1 MLDVSSTNLGILI
14 PRMTTAQMN
23 AISSPATGLIIYNTD
38 CNNLNYNAGTPGSP
52 NWVTINSTVG
62 TPGNITGSASVCANQ
77 TGITYSIAAVSGA
90 TSYNW
95 TVPSGATIT
104 AGTGTSSITV
114 TFGTNGGNV
123 CVSAVNSCGTSN
135 ASCITVTVYGNLT
148 AGTISSNQTICSGGT
163 PSALTFTTPPTGG
176 TGIYTYQWYNGT
188 GSLGSAATN
197 STYSPGALT
206 ASGIITTESFDGT
219 TFPPTG
225 WGNTVISDPDCPGSS
240 SLYCPFAWMRT
251 TGGVYITSE
260 LNIPESPHSGA
271 GEAWYDSWDAAVGD
285 EAILVS
291 PSFSETG
298 NTSGATVSFWMFATD
313 IQQYVDGLLFFHV
326 LRSVICSNFKSGGF
340 FFTPT
345 WLESRIRWT
354 IGQSGLLRSQ
364 RGRQ

>member
-1 MLDVSSTNLGILI
+1 MRKITFYLGVLAVCCLQIAICSQLHAQGVGINTAGNPADNSAMLDVSSTNLGILI

-77 TGITYSIAAVSGA
+77 TGVTYSIAAVSGA

-104 AGTGTSSITV
+104 AGTGTSGITV

-135 ASCITVTVYGNLT
+135 ASCITVTVYNGNLT

-176 TGIYTYQWYNGT
+176 TGVYTYQWYNGT

-206 ASGIITTESFDGT
+206 ASGIISTESFDGT

-225 WGNTVISDPDCPGSS
+225 WGNTVISDPDCPGAS

-251 TGGVYITSE
+251 TGGVYITE
-260 LNIPESPHSGA
+260 
-271 GEAWYDSWDAAVGD
+271 
-285 EAILVS
+285 
-291 PSFSETG
+291 
-298 NTSGATVSFWMFATD
+298 D
-313 IQQYVDGLLFFHV
+313 IKY
-326 LRSVICSNFKSGGF
+326 
-340 FFTPT
+340 T
-345 WLESRIRWT
+345 RITTFRRW
-354 IGQSGLLRSQ
+354 
-364 RGRQ
+364 RGMVRFLGCRCW